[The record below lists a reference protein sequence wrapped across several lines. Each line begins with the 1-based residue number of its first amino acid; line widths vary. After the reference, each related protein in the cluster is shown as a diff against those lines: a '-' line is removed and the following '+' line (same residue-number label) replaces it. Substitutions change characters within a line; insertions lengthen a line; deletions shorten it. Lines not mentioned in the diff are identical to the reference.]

1 MTDSSDQTSVL
12 KSSKAEMLPIEM
24 LKLYYL
30 GSTSVYQKQIPNLA
44 EKLIKLKS
52 KNIPLNISVN
62 ACNEAISENIF
73 TYLLCFLK
81 MWNC

>member
-1 MTDSSDQTSVL
+1 MTDFSDQTSVL

-30 GSTSVYQKQIPNLA
+30 GGTSVYQKQIPNLA

-52 KNIPLNISVN
+52 KI
-62 ACNEAISENIF
+62 
-73 TYLLCFLK
+73 YL
-81 MWNC
+81 